1 MAARILVVDDEAQIR
16 KFLRV
21 ALEAHGFSVLEA
33 QRGGEAVG
41 LCATE
46 QPDLVILDLG
56 LPDLDGKE
64 VVARVREWSSVPVLV
79 LSVRQAEG
87 EKVAAL
93 DAGANDYVVKP
104 FGIAEL
110 LARVRA
116 LLRGVPSPGEG
127 GEPGELRVGDLAID
141 LARHSASL
149 GGEPLRLTRKEFE
162 LLRLLARH
170 AGRIVTHGQ
179 LLREVWGPAHEADT
193 QYLRVFVGRLR
204 QKLGDDPAR
213 PSYLLNEPGVGYRLL
228 TPEER

>member
-1 MAARILVVDDEAQIR
+1 MATRILVVDDEQQIR
-16 KFLRV
+16 RFLRV
-21 ALEAHGFSVLEA
+21 ALEAHGFAVLEA
-33 QRGGEAVG
+33 QRGTEAVG

-46 QPDLVILDLG
+46 QPELVILDLG

-64 VVARVREWSSVPVLV
+64 VVGRIREWSSVPILV
-79 LSVRQAEG
+79 LSVRQAEA

-116 LLRGVPSPGEG
+116 LLRRVPGTGEG
-127 GEPGELRVGDLAID
+127 GEPAELRVGDLVVD

-149 GGEPLRLTRKEFE
+149 AGEPLHLTRKEFE